1 MASADDFDE
10 IVEPYHQAL
19 GEIINGNPQGY
30 RNFYSHREDVTLA
43 NPFGPPARGWDE
55 VTKTLE
61 GAASHYREGKLTSF
75 ETVAKYVTAE
85 LAYLVEMERFKAK
98 VGAREEYT
106 PVTLRVTSIFRPEG
120 GTWKLVHR
128 HADPI
133 STPQPA
139 ESVIQQ

>member
-1 MASADDFDE
+1 MASTDDFDE

-30 RNFYSHREDVTLA
+30 RNFYSHKQDVTLA
-43 NPFGPPARGWDE
+43 NPFGPPAHGWDE
-55 VTKTLE
+55 VAKTLE
-61 GAASHYREGKLTSF
+61 GAASHYREGELTSF

-98 VGAREEYT
+98 VGAREECT

-139 ESVIQQ
+139 QSVIQQ